1 MIMDR
6 LEELRLKLGAS
17 VDGEGK
23 AKPGYKR
30 RESET
35 LRAEIQRLE
44 TARAGAPTNPAES
57 SSGT

>member
-1 MIMDR
+1 MDR

-17 VDGEGK
+17 VDGAGK
-23 AKPGYKR
+23 AKPGYAAR
-30 RESET
+30 AEA

-44 TARAGAPTNPAES
+44 TARTTTPTNPAES